1 MSAGRN
7 KEILAGL
14 LRAEEEGRLPHALI
28 LSGPAAEAKVACVE
42 KFAAKL
48 FAKGGGG
55 LFGGNADESSI
66 FSRIQ
71 GRNHPDFS
79 RIEATE
85 EQSSLDQIRELPRL
99 VAYQPL
105 EAPRRVVLIP
115 DAAELNASA
124 FNAFLKILEEPPA
137 HTMFFLLC
145 REPGELAQTIVSRC
159 QVLRFA
165 PLADDELAGMLG
177 ERGGQEPD
185 TVLAWA
191 EGSLERARL
200 LLSEEDGLELR
211 RAACERLLE
220 LWEASPRIPSAAA
233 SFVEGVES
241 ETQTSIVLDTWEAL
255 LRDLAFASLGAPATA
270 LRFAELHPRLAALG
284 KRGGDDA
291 LAEIPKKASAINRF
305 RVWRELN
312 GNLRLDFAALLAELQ
327 IFSVGNARAPA

>member
-1 MSAGRN
+1 MSGGRN
-7 KEILAGL
+7 QEILAGL
-14 LRAEEEGRLPHALI
+14 LRSEEEGRLPHALI

-42 KFAAKL
+42 RFAAKL

-55 LFGGNADESSI
+55 LFGGNADEGSI
-66 FSRIQ
+66 LSRIQ
-71 GRNHPDFS
+71 SRNHPDFT
-79 RIEATE
+79 RIVASE
-85 EQSSLDQIRELPRL
+85 EQSTLDQIRELPRL
-99 VAYQPL
+99 VAFQPL
-105 EAPRRVVLIP
+105 EAPRRVVLFP

-145 REPGELAQTIVSRC
+145 RDPGELAQTIVSRC

-165 PLADDELAGMLG
+165 PLSDDELAGMLG
-177 ERGGQEPD
+177 EKGGEEPD
-185 TVLAWA
+185 TVLTWA

-200 LLSEEDGLELR
+200 LLGEEDGLALR
-211 RAACERLLE
+211 RAACERLLD
-220 LWEASPRIPSAAA
+220 LWEASPRIPSSSV

-241 ETQTSIVLDTWEAL
+241 DAQASIVLASWETP
-255 LRDLAFASLGAPATA
+255 LRAPAFASLGAPVSA
-270 LRFAELHPRLAALG
+270 LRFQELHPRLAALG
-284 KRGGDDA
+284 QRGGEAA

-327 IFSVGNARAPA
+327 IFSVGNARPPS